1 MASKIGLPNIS
12 VEFKNRGKSAF
23 KRGNSGVVALILKD
37 SAENGIH
44 EIIGDYDI
52 PAGLSEKN
60 KKYIKLA
67 LMGHVYRPQK
77 IYACVVGAEEGAS
90 NIVDQMETLEF
101 NILSMPEAV
110 ELDKTKIKEFI
121 TKMDKDIKYRVQAVL
136 NTTTPDSEYIIN
148 STQADVA
155 IEGGDTLNADEFCA
169 YVAGFI
175 AGTPLSQSITYAIPP
190 IVTSIPSITKAS
202 VDSKVKKGE
211 LVLVKDAGAIR
222 FARGVNSLTTTNT
235 EKGEEFQKIKLVSTM
250 NLIYND
256 IRRLAISNYVGK
268 MPNSYDNKCLLIT
281 NVSLYLSQLALDG
294 IIGKDYRVEI
304 DMEEQSKYLKE
315 NNYDVPNMSEQE
327 IKEANTKDKVFLKLS
342 VYLIDAMEDISVA
355 VEI

>member
-12 VEFKNRGKSAF
+12 VSFKNRGKTAF

-37 SAENGIH
+37 TSQNGIH
-44 EIIGDYDI
+44 EIVGEYDI

-67 LMGHVYRPQK
+67 LNGYIYRPQK
-77 IYACVVGAEEGAS
+77 LYACVVANEGHAS
-90 NIVDQMETLEF
+90 DITDQLETLEF
-101 NILSMPEAV
+101 NIIAMPAAE
-110 ELDKTKIKEFI
+110 EQDKTSIKELVS
-121 TKMDKDIKYRVQAVL
+121 KMDKDIKYRVQAVL
-136 NTTTPDSEYIIN
+136 NDTTPDNEYIIN
-148 STQADVA
+148 STQDNVVVDT
-155 IEGGDTLNADEFCA
+155 GDTLNADEFCA

-175 AGTPLSQSITYAIPP
+175 AGTPLNQSITYAIPS
-190 IVTSIPSITKAS
+190 IVTSIPSVTKAS
-202 VDSKVKKGE
+202 VDAKVKKGE

-222 FARGVNSLTTTNT
+222 FARGVNSLTTTNA

-256 IRRLAISNYVGK
+256 IRKLAITNYVGK

-281 NVSLYLSQLALDG
+281 NISLYLSQLALDG

-304 DMEEQSKYLKE
+304 DLEAQSKYLKE
-315 NNYDVPNMSEQE
+315 NNYDVSSMSEQE
-327 IKEANTKDKVFLKLS
+327 IKEANTKDNVFLKIS
-342 VYLIDAMEDISVA
+342 VYLIDAMENIDIPI
-355 VEI
+355 EI

>member
-1 MASKIGLPNIS
+1 MASKIGLPSIS
-12 VEFKNRGKSAF
+12 VSFKNRGKTAF

-37 SAENGIH
+37 SSENGIH
-44 EIIGDYDI
+44 EIVGDYDI

-67 LMGHVYRPQK
+67 LNGHVYKPQK
-77 IYACVVGAEEGAS
+77 LYACVVGSEQGAS
-90 NIVDQMETLEF
+90 DIVEQMETLEF
-101 NILSMPEAV
+101 NFIAMPEAQ
-110 ELDKTKIKEFI
+110 EQDKTKIKEFVA
-121 TKMDKDIKYRVQAVL
+121 KMDKDIKYRVQAVL

-148 STQADVA
+148 STQDNVVVDT
-155 IEGGDTLNADEFCA
+155 GDTLKADEFCA

-175 AGTPLSQSITYAIPP
+175 AGTPLNQSVTYAVPSV
-190 IVTSIPSITKAS
+190 VTSIPSVTKAS
-202 VDSKVKKGE
+202 VDAKVKKGE

-222 FARGVNSLTTTNT
+222 FARGVNSLTTTNA

-250 NLIYND
+250 NLIHND
-256 IRRLAISNYVGK
+256 VRSLAISNYVGK
-268 MPNSYDNKCLLIT
+268 MPNTYDNKCLLIT
-281 NVSLYLSQLALDG
+281 NISLYLSQLALDG

-315 NNYDVPNMSEQE
+315 NNYDISNMSEQE

-342 VYLIDAMEDISVA
+342 VYLVDAMEDISVA

>member
-12 VEFKNRGKSAF
+12 VEFKNRGKTAF

-37 SAENGIH
+37 STNTGLH
-44 EIIGDYDI
+44 EIIGEYDI

-67 LMGHVYRPQK
+67 LIGNIYRPQK
-77 IYACVVGAEEGAS
+77 VYVYVLASEGQTSDALE
-90 NIVDQMETLEF
+90 VLETLEF
-101 NILSMPEAV
+101 NILSMPTAV
-110 ELDKTKIKEFI
+110 EEDKTLIKQFAS
-121 TKMDKDIKYRVQAVL
+121 KMDKEIKYRIETVL
-136 NTTTPDSEYIIN
+136 NTTAPDNEYVIN
-148 STQADVA
+148 ATQGDVV
-155 IEGGDTLNADEFCA
+155 IDTGDTLTADEFCA
-169 YVAGFI
+169 YVAGFV
-175 AGTPLSQSITYAIPP
+175 AGTPLSQSITYAIPS
-190 IVTSIPSITKAS
+190 IVTKIPPVTKAS
-202 VDSKVKKGE
+202 VEAKIKNGE

-222 FARGVNSLTTTNT
+222 FARGVTSLVTTTP

-281 NVSLYLSQLALDG
+281 NVSLYLSQLAIDD
-294 IIGKDYRVEI
+294 IIGKDYKVEI
-304 DMEEQSKYLKE
+304 DIEAQTKYLKE
-315 NNYDVPNMSEQE
+315 NNYDVSTMSEQE

>member
-12 VEFKNRGKSAF
+12 VEFKNKGKTAF

-37 SAENGIH
+37 STNNGLH
-44 EIIGDYDI
+44 EVIGEYDI
-52 PAGLSEKN
+52 PSSLSEKN

-67 LMGHVYRPQK
+67 LIGNIYKPQK
-77 IYACVVGAEEGAS
+77 VYVYVLSTETQTSDALEVL
-90 NIVDQMETLEF
+90 ETLEF
-101 NILSMPEAV
+101 NILSMPSAIE
-110 ELDKTKIKEFI
+110 EDKILIKQFAS
-121 TKMDKDIKYRVQAVL
+121 KMDKEIKYRIETIL
-136 NTTTPDSEYIIN
+136 NTTAPDNEYVIN
-148 STQADVA
+148 LTQGDVT
-155 IEGGDTLNADEFCA
+155 IDTGDTLTADEFCT

-175 AGTPLSQSITYAIPP
+175 VGTPLSQSITYAIPS
-190 IVTSIPSITKAS
+190 IVTKIPPSTKAL
-202 VDSKVKKGE
+202 VEDKIKNGE

-222 FARGVNSLTTTNT
+222 FARGVNSLVTTSP

-256 IRRLAISNYVGK
+256 IRRLSISNYVGK

-281 NVSLYLSQLALDG
+281 NISLYLSQLAIDD
-294 IIGKDYRVEI
+294 IIGKDYKVEI
-304 DMEEQSKYLKE
+304 DIEAQTKYLKE
-315 NNYDVPNMSEQE
+315 NNYDVSTMSEQE
-327 IKEANTKDKVFLKLS
+327 IKEANTKDKVFLKIS